1 MVPVSYYYNTMKH
14 FKHNDGGRKA
24 AGFFNTNDACI
35 RAMAIACGIS
45 YAKAR
50 KICKEASAFGEM
62 QSRAI
67 AKGIYK
73 QDFES
78 ALRSLGWEYIK
89 IPRIKGESTRVA
101 DLPKGRYIAEMTN
114 QFVAVIDNV
123 VNDTADCS
131 HRVIKGYWTPSK

>member
-1 MVPVSYYYNTMKH
+1 
-14 FKHNDGGRKA
+14 
-24 AGFFNTNDACI
+24 
-35 RAMAIACGIS
+35 MAIACQID
-45 YAKAR
+45 YVKAR

-67 AKGIYK
+67 AKGVYK

-101 DLPKGRYIAEMTN
+101 DLPQGRYIAEMTN

-131 HRVIKGYWTPSK
+131 HRVIKGYWRPSK